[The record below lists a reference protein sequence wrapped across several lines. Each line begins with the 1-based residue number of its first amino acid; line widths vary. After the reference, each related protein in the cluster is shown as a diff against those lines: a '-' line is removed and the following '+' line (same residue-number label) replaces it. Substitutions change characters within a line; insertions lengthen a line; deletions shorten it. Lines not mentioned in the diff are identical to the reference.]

1 MPKTIINSALSGFL
15 NRIISLPVSKN
26 RLSILIF
33 HRVRP
38 EPDPLRQ
45 SEIDSA
51 AFEDYCRLLARYFNV
66 LPLTEAT
73 RLLVQNRLPRMATSI
88 TFDDGYADNATQ
100 ALPVLK
106 KYNLTA
112 TFFIATGFLDGGC
125 MWNDAIIETLRLTKE
140 KRLDL
145 KKLGLDEYSLEST
158 QNKRLAIAQIIDRL
172 KYLEPNERTIKVQ
185 RLVEICD
192 SRLPD
197 NLMMT
202 SDQICQM
209 RQAGMEIGAH
219 TVNHPILASTKYE
232 LAQQEIADGK
242 DYLEDLLNEKIKIFA
257 YPNGKPN
264 KDYHAEN
271 VRMVRSLG
279 FDAAVSTTWGTA
291 TSYSDIF
298 QLPRFTPWDRQN
310 LKFYLRLIK
319 NRFKTN
325 YDCI

>member
-1 MPKTIINSALSGFL
+1 
-15 NRIISLPVSKN
+15 
-26 RLSILIF
+26 
-33 HRVRP
+33 
-38 EPDPLRQ
+38 
-45 SEIDSA
+45 
-51 AFEDYCRLLARYFNV
+51 
-66 LPLTEAT
+66 
-73 RLLVQNRLPRMATSI
+73 
-88 TFDDGYADNATQ
+88 
-100 ALPVLK
+100 
-106 KYNLTA
+106 
-112 TFFIATGFLDGGC
+112 